1 MGKILFLLNG
11 DCRVVPRGLGTP
23 RNDEKMK
30 FKKAP
35 PKPNFPELEKKIL
48 EYWEKNKIFEK
59 SLKKP
64 SPEGDFVFY
73 EGPPTANGKPGAH
86 HVEARAFKDLFPRYK
101 TMQGYRVERKA
112 GWDTHGLPVE
122 LEVEKSLG
130 FSGKRDIEKYGIEKF
145 NKKCAA
151 SVWKYKEEW
160 EKLTKRMGYW
170 VDLEHPYVTC
180 SNEYIESVWFIL
192 KKIWEK
198 GLLYQG
204 HKVVPYCP
212 RCGTALS
219 SHEVCQ
225 GYKKVKEESVFVKFK
240 IRTPLNLP
248 LERGEKSLPL
258 LASLT
263 LRRSGPE
270 ERRREGVGAALPL
283 PEGEMPACH
292 CEARAGREGAGVY
305 FLAWTTTPWT
315 LPGNVALALG
325 GEIEYVL
332 IKRKVKSEKRK
343 TKNQETPLTP
353 LVRGGD
359 KEEYLILAE
368 ERLEVLE
375 GEYKMI
381 KKFKGKD
388 LAGIE
393 YEPLYP
399 VFINYKCHAE
409 FSSASKKSSQ
419 EILKQVQDDNFSLVY
434 RTVLADF
441 VTTEEGTG
449 IVHTAVM
456 YGEDDYALG
465 KKLGLPMR
473 HTVDEQGKFKF
484 DFFKKGM
491 DSSSPD
497 KGRAGGVLEKE
508 KETPL
513 KSPLVRGEGGIEGVF
528 VKDAEKDIVDDLRK
542 RDLLYKSESYEHDYP
557 FCWRCKTP
565 LLYYAKKSWFIAMS
579 KLRDKLVENNEKI
592 NWIPKYLKTGRF
604 GKWIAEAK
612 DWAVSR
618 ERYWGTPLPVWICG
632 KCGEVKV
639 IGSREEFYSVIASGA
654 KQSPASKTEARNV
667 GTLSLLNG
675 DCRVV
680 PRGLGTPRN
689 DDIAMDLHRPYI
701 DAIKFKCS
709 CGGEM
714 RRVPEVLDC
723 WFDSGAM
730 PFAQNHWPFAGNC
743 GLRIA
748 DCGLNTKNPPELF
761 PADFICEAVDQT
773 RGWFYTLLAIST
785 LLDFGSPYKNVISLG
800 HVLDKNG
807 QKMSKS
813 RGNIVDPFKAL
824 DEFSADSIRWFFY
837 TVNRPQESKNFDP
850 AILRDIVSRFI
861 LTLWNSYSFFL
872 TYASIDQPNVG
883 ADPCVCPKIDLCVNP
898 QESGGHK
905 GSLNGRTHWS
915 EIGRTHGSAIG
926 RTHWSAPTGN
936 ILDRWI
942 LSRLAELNNNI
953 VQCLNRY
960 DVLKAA
966 KEIEQFVD
974 DLSNWYIRRSRRRFW
989 KSENDQD
996 KDQGYNTLHSVL
1008 VLLCEMLAPFMPF
1021 LTENIYRNLTG
1032 KESVHLAKFP
1042 KISSE
1047 GIDQDIL
1054 EQMDITRKIVTLG
1067 LNLRAQAKIKVRQPI
1082 ASLKIKNQ
1090 KSRLRRGFGGQ
1101 AKIKETMQNLKLL
1114 DLMREELNVKK
1125 IELTN
1130 EIQEEENWMIGEED
1144 GIKVA
1149 LNTEI
1154 TPELKREGIIRD
1166 LVRAVQEMRKK
1177 AGLEVSD
1184 RIELSLY
1191 SEDKEI
1197 QKAIQEWQDYI
1208 QKETLAERIQTL
1220 LLSGSPTE
1228 KSGARV
1234 KIEGKEVRIS
1244 IRNCSNYSN

>member
-1 MGKILFLLNG
+1 ML
-11 DCRVVPRGLGTP
+11 
-23 RNDEKMK
+23 

-35 PKPNFPELEKKIL
+35 PKPNFPEMERKIL

-64 SPEGDFVFY
+64 LSKGDFVFY
-73 EGPPTANGKPGAH
+73 EGPPTANGKPGVH

-170 VDLEHPYVTC
+170 VDLEHPYITC

-219 SHEVCQ
+219 SHEVAQ
-225 GYKKVKEESVFVKFK
+225 GYKKVKEASVYVKLK
-240 IRTPLNLP
+240 VKSQKLKVKSKNQNSEIGETPLTP
-248 LERGEKSLPL
+248 LVRGEGKN
-258 LASLT
+258 
-263 LRRSGPE
+263 
-270 ERRREGVGAALPL
+270 
-283 PEGEMPACH
+283 
-292 CEARAGREGAGVY
+292 VY

-325 GEIEYVL
+325 AEIGYVL
-332 IKRKVKSEKRK
+332 VKSGIKLKIKNEKLK
-343 TKNQETPLTP
+343 TTIKNEKIKVASQLLKEKEGY
-353 LVRGGD
+353 LV
-359 KEEYLILAE
+359 LAKK
-368 ERLEVLE
+368 RLEVLD
-375 GEYKMI
+375 GEYEI
-381 KKFKGKD
+381 IQEFKGKD

-399 VFINYKCHAE
+399 VFSGVENRNEETPPTPLVRGA
-409 FSSASKKSSQ
+409 KK
-419 EILKQVQDDNFSLVY
+419 EEKEKAY
-434 RTVLADF
+434 HTVLADF

-465 KKLGLPMR
+465 EKLGLPMM
-473 HTVDEQGKFKF
+473 HTVDLQGRFKLKSQNSNLKTTTQISKFKVA
-484 DFFKKGM
+484 
-491 DSSSPD
+491 SQLLD
-497 KGRAGGVLEKE
+497 K
-508 KETPL
+508 
-513 KSPLVRGEGGIEGVF
+513 IEGKF
-528 VKDAEKDIVDDLRK
+528 VKDAEKDIVEDLRK
-542 RDLLYKSESYEHDYP
+542 RDLLYKSELYEHDYP

-612 DWAVSR
+612 EWAVSR
-618 ERYWGTPLPVWICG
+618 ERYWGTPMPIWICK

-675 DCRVV
+675 DCRGR
-680 PRGLGTPRN
+680 PSTGSGFPRN
-689 DDIAMDLHRPYI
+689 DDILMDLHRPYI
-701 DAIKFKCS
+701 DEIVLKCK

-730 PFAQNHWPFAGNC
+730 PFSQNHWPFTDSSSPLKGRAGEVVK
-743 GLRIA
+743 GEPKPPLIPLVR
-748 DCGLNTKNPPELF
+748 GEGNPPKLF

-785 LLDFGSPYKNVISLG
+785 LLDFGAPYKNVISLG

-813 RGNIVDPFKAL
+813 RGNIVEPFKAL

-872 TYASIDQPNVG
+872 TYASIDQPKLSNVFASG
-883 ADPCVCPKIDLCVNP
+883 AQK
-898 QESGGHK
+898 GGAK
-905 GSLNGRTHWS
+905 QSLRND
-915 EIGRTHGSAIG
+915 IA
-926 RTHWSAPTGN
+926 GN
-936 ILDRWI
+936 ILDQWI

-953 VQCLNRY
+953 VQYLDRY

-996 KDQGYNTLHSVL
+996 KNQGYNTLHSVL

-1047 GIDQDIL
+1047 GTDQGIL

-1067 LNLRAQAKIKVRQPI
+1067 LNLRAQAKIKVRQPLDK
-1082 ASLKIKNQ
+1082 LKV
-1090 KSRLRRGFGGQ
+1090 KSEKL
-1101 AKIKETMQNLKLL
+1101 KVITQNSKLL
-1114 DLMREELNVKK
+1114 NLMREELNIK
-1125 IELTN
+1125 
-1130 EIQEEENWMIGEED
+1130 EIKVVSEIKEAGDLLVAED
-1144 GIKVA
+1144 GDLKVA
-1149 LNTEI
+1149 LNIKI
-1154 TPELKREGIIRD
+1154 TPELKREGIVRD
-1166 LVRAVQEMRKK
+1166 LVRVVQEMRKK

-1191 SEDKEI
+1191 SEDGEI

-1208 QKETLAERIQTL
+1208 QKETLAERLGEIW
-1220 LLSGSPTE
+1220 GGIDEVE
-1228 KSGARV
+1228 KV
-1234 KIEGKEVRIS
+1234 KIEGKEVQIS
-1244 IRNCSNYSN
+1244 IRNCSNCSN